1 MTMEKVLIVGCD
13 NCMIDDCV
21 ACYPCIKALN
31 NKEGEFAGL
40 PADAQLVGLVS
51 CGGCPGTP
59 TITARL
65 NQAYKWISSTDVND
79 LPTQI
84 FIGNCIQGCPN
95 KDSIIQKVQ
104 DVSATTITHTL
115 GTHHKTPAG
124 KDSKWWSRK
133 GGDLK
138 TKNVL
143 FKKP

>member
-1 MTMEKVLIVGCD
+1 MEKVLIVGCD

-31 NKEGEFAGL
+31 NKEGEFADL

>member
-1 MTMEKVLIVGCD
+1 MEKVLIVGCD

-31 NKEGEFAGL
+31 NKEGEFEDL

-51 CGGCPGTP
+51 CGGCPGTT
-59 TITARL
+59 TIVARL
-65 NQAYKWISSTDVND
+65 NQVNKWISSTDPGD
-79 LPTQI
+79 LPTKI

-95 KDSIIQKVQ
+95 KESIIQRVK
-104 DVSATTITHTL
+104 DASAITIAHTR

-124 KDSKWWSRK
+124 KDPKWWPKK
-133 GGDLK
+133 GGDLN
-138 TKNVL
+138 TMNVL

>member
-1 MTMEKVLIVGCD
+1 MEKVLIVGCE
-13 NCMIDDCV
+13 NCMIDDCA

-31 NKEGEFAGL
+31 NREGEFADL

-51 CGGCPGTP
+51 CGGCPGTT
-59 TITARL
+59 TIIARL
-65 NQAYKWISSTDVND
+65 NQANKWISGTDPKD

-95 KDSIIQKVQ
+95 KDKIIQKIE
-104 DVSATTITHTL
+104 DASAATITTTK

-124 KDSKWWSRK
+124 KELNWWPK
-133 GGDLK
+133 AKGDLN
-138 TKNVL
+138 TKHVL